1 MKKFLLLLS
10 IVLLTSTSV
19 KAEDSFNT
27 YVNNLST
34 CTPYKY
40 TRFFMTQIDEEIVG
54 WKNGACELRNTVYT
68 YDLPKGADFFSL
80 TDEELESY
88 MIPGSASVYRLT
100 KRQLKNYQKS
110 LVNGMKDSQNKTSI
124 TISTSKKNTTR
135 IKAVKNYEY
144 RKGQWIEIDNESYLI
159 F

>member
-34 CTPYKY
+34 CTPYKH
-40 TRFFMTQIDEEIVG
+40 TRFFMVQIDQEIVG
-54 WKNGACELRNTVYT
+54 WKNRACELRDTVYT

-88 MIPGSASVYRLT
+88 MVPGSASVYRLT

-110 LVNGMKDSQNKTSI
+110 LVNGMKDSQNNTSI
-124 TISTSKKNTTR
+124 TISTSKKNTTS

-144 RKGQWIEIDNESYLI
+144 RKGQWVEIDTESYLI